1 MVAVMVLAATRVE
14 VESIRQKGEEMKASE
29 IKEAA
34 KKHQASIWPPNMYP
48 ASAVDGPMECFK
60 VGANWSRE
68 YLRDRIK
75 LAMGALWDE
84 DEITGSLWLG
94 STAIC
99 LIKAALEIEPE
110 VDAPIPFDGEG
121 KI

>member
-1 MVAVMVLAATRVE
+1 
-14 VESIRQKGEEMKASE
+14 MKASE

-34 KKHQASIWPPNMYP
+34 KEYWWPVSDAWTYNSPETR
-48 ASAVDGPMECFK
+48 DCFEA
-60 VGANWSRE
+60 GALWMQGV
-68 YLRDRIK
+68 LRDRIK
-75 LAMGALWDE
+75 TAMGALWDE

-110 VDAPIPFDGEG
+110 VDESIPFDGEL
-121 KI
+121 

>member
-1 MVAVMVLAATRVE
+1 
-14 VESIRQKGEEMKASE
+14 MKASE

-34 KKHQASIWPPNMYP
+34 LSGIPADLLIDFEAEYQNRQNDFEAGALWMQAH
-48 ASAVDGPMECFK
+48 
-60 VGANWSRE
+60 
-68 YLRDRIK
+68 LRDRIK

-110 VDAPIPFDGEG
+110 VDPDIPFDGEG
-121 KI
+121 EI

>member
-1 MVAVMVLAATRVE
+1 MVLDFTWLE
-14 VESIRQKGEEMKASE
+14 VESIRQKGGVMKASE

-34 KKHQASIWPPNMYP
+34 GKCVAANVWVIDHHADN
-48 ASAVDGPMECFK
+48 AARTAFE

-68 YLRDRIK
+68 YMRDRIK

-99 LIKAALEIEPE
+99 SIKAALEIEPE
-110 VDAPIPFDGEG
+110 VDPDIPFDGEG
-121 KI
+121 DL

>member
-1 MVAVMVLAATRVE
+1 
-14 VESIRQKGEEMKASE
+14 MKSSE

-34 KKHQASIWPPNMYP
+34 GKYVAEHVWEIDYECDFCAEKGFQA
-48 ASAVDGPMECFK
+48 
-60 VGANWSRE
+60 GAKWMQDHLRE
-68 YLRDRIK
+68 RIK
-75 LAMGALWDE
+75 TAMGALWDE

-110 VDAPIPFDGEG
+110 VDESIPFDGEG
-121 KI
+121 EL